1 MVEAEVIEAET
12 AEAGADIKEG
22 KHYPDL
28 LHLQERE
35 KISILNYSS

>member
-28 LHLQERE
+28 TG
-35 KISILNYSS
+35 KSNSVLN